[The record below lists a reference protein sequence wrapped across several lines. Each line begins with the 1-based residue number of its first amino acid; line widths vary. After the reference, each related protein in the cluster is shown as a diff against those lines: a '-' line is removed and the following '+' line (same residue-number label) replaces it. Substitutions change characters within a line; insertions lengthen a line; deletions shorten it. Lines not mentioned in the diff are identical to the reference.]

1 MAKGDYSTKYRPD
14 LLRRMISEGKTA
26 RQIMKEFG
34 ISRFTLK
41 EHLLL
46 LQQKDEKYYE
56 IPGLLEDQEAAMR
69 IVRRR
74 KGAVCSPATL
84 CLPDF
89 RPTDAFEMHEEED
102 GRVVLEKL
110 N

>member
-1 MAKGDYSTKYRPD
+1 MAIGDYSTKYRPD
-14 LLRRMISEGKTA
+14 LLRRRIEEGKTA

-46 LQQKDEKYYE
+46 LQQRDRKYYE
-56 IPGLLEDQEAAMR
+56 IPGLLEDQEAALR
-69 IVRRR
+69 IIRRR
-74 KGAVCSPATL
+74 RGTVCSPATL
-84 CLPDF
+84 VLPNF
-89 RPTDAFEMHEEED
+89 RPADAFEMHEDED
-102 GRVVLEKL
+102 GRIVLVKL

>member
-1 MAKGDYSTKYRPD
+1 MAKGDYSTKYNPE
-14 LLRRMISEGKTA
+14 LLRKKIAQGKTA
-26 RQIMKEFG
+26 RQLMKDFG

-46 LQQKDEKYYE
+46 LQQKDKRYYE

-74 KGAVCSPATL
+74 KGTVCSPSTL
-84 CLPDF
+84 VLPNF
-89 RPTDAFEMHEEED
+89 RPADAFEMYEQDD
-102 GRVVLEKL
+102 GRVVLEKI